1 MLGAI
6 IGDIIGS
13 VYEKSGMKKTDFPL
27 FDRDCRFT
35 DDTVMTLAIA
45 DALMHKRMFRTNIR
59 TFGLNYPN
67 RGYGG
72 MFREWLQTENAK
84 PYHSFG
90 NGSAMRVSPVGFAC
104 KEMEEV
110 LDMAR
115 KTAEPT
121 HNHPEGVKGAQAVA
135 AGIFLARHNRSKE
148 EIRTYI
154 EDTFGYNLH
163 RSVEEIRPGY
173 QFDVS
178 CQGSVPESIIA
189 FLDSHDLES
198 AIRLAV
204 SLGGDADTMAAIA
217 GALAQAY
224 YKNIPLDFIY
234 RTSQILTPSLW
245 KIVVGFNKKYRIAIS
260 QS

>member
-13 VYEKSGMKKTDFPL
+13 VYEKSGMKEPDFPL
-27 FDRDCRFT
+27 FEKNCGFT

-45 DALMHKRMFRTNIR
+45 DALLHKRNFRTNIR

-72 MFREWLQTENAK
+72 MFTAWLQQDDAK
-84 PYHSFG
+84 PYNSYG
-90 NGSAMRVSPVGFAC
+90 NGSAMRVSPVGFAS

-110 LDMAR
+110 LDLAQ
-115 KTAEPT
+115 KTAAPT
-121 HNHPEGVKGAQAVA
+121 HNHPEGIKGAQVVA
-135 AGIFLARHNRSKE
+135 AGIFLAKEGKSKE
-148 EIRTYI
+148 QIRTYI
-154 EDTFGYNLH
+154 EDKFNYDLH
-163 RSVEEIRPGY
+163 RTVEEIRPSY
-173 QFDVS
+173 QFNVT

-189 FLDSHDLES
+189 FLDSNDMES

-204 SLGGDADTMAAIA
+204 SMGGDADTMAAIA
-217 GALAQAY
+217 GAMAQAY
-224 YKNIPLDFIY
+224 YKKIPLDFIY

-245 KIVVGFNKKYRIAIS
+245 KIVVSFNKKY
-260 QS
+260 QLPLTT